1 MAESSGMRYLG
12 SGLVIAV
19 AAVACAIADYG
30 SLAVGLAVIA
40 AVLALLGVWAPQ
52 R

>member
-1 MAESSGMRYLG
+1 MAEVSGIRYLG
-12 SGLVIAV
+12 AGLVMAV

-30 SLAVGLAVIA
+30 SVAVGLAVVA
-40 AVLALLGVWAPQ
+40 AALALLGALVPQ